1 MFFYAIQL
9 YADFTGGIDIA
20 IGVAEVFGVS
30 LKENFQRP
38 YFSKSI
44 TEYWRRWHISLGTW
58 FKDYM
63 FFPISV
69 SKSMLNLSKKCRR
82 IFGDPIGKRIP
93 VYLATIIVWF
103 TTGIWHG
110 AAWNFVVWGL
120 LNCLVILVSQ
130 ECIPS
135 LPKLS

>member
-1 MFFYAIQL
+1 MLEILKSIRSICTGRYVFYAIQL

-20 IGVAEVFGVS
+20 IGVAEIFGVR
-30 LKENFQRP
+30 LKENFERP

-44 TEYWRRWHISLGTW
+44 TEYWRDGNTLGTW

-69 SKSMLNLSKKCRR
+69 SKSMLNLSKNAES
-82 IFGDPIGKRIP
+82 FWNAIGKRIP

-110 AAWNFVVWGL
+110 AAWNFIVWGL
-120 LNCLVILVSQ
+120 LNAW
-130 ECIPS
+130 
-135 LPKLS
+135 